1 MYDAL
6 VRPFRA
12 ESWSGWG
19 NVCGCGWANWASVLA
34 SIVYMKGCIE
44 HVASFCSASLQIAV
58 YQVSQPISAYLHA
71 MIRRE
76 IARGVE
82 TLFFIAR

>member
-1 MYDAL
+1 MLLFGRSGLNHGVVEEMFVVVVGPAGH
-6 VRPFRA
+6 PFF
-12 ESWSGWG
+12 
-19 NVCGCGWANWASVLA
+19 
-34 SIVYMKGCIE
+34 YMKGCIE
-44 HVASFCSASLQIAV
+44 NVASFCSASLQIAV